1 MIELK
6 KITIQ
11 NFLSFGHK
19 PITIPLNDHDTT
31 LIIGNNKDVG
41 TEGYSRNGVGKS
53 TIFQALSWVL
63 FNEGI
68 SNIKQDAFVNIIN
81 KKKMV
86 VELEMTVNDTEFVI
100 RRGRK
105 PAVCEVL
112 KDGEPYTMHSAA
124 TVDETIEKLIGVNFD
139 TFCNAVLLNTTT
151 IPFMGMKPAP
161 QRNFMEKMVGL
172 DVLSERANIL
182 KSRNKDVIVDIKLEE
197 QNQIHVINNNGKT
210 QTRITSLENNSKN
223 WIANN
228 TDEIKDITSEI
239 KALSIIDTEQT
250 LKDNQIIREQKEK
263 IAKINFSIEDIDKQC
278 GVDLSTAKSTYDM
291 LKRNAETDAGNVV
304 NASESEYNKEVAEI
318 KAKFQEER
326 SKFKS
331 DSGDKSIDLI
341 TEKSEIEKS
350 LIEKKALLKEST
362 SFIST
367 SAVNLRGFIEV
378 ENNLKDEKNI
388 LANGICPYCKQKHVD
403 DSRIDEIIL
412 ELKANT
418 ADSDEVGLDIDRVSD
433 GIADLKVEI
442 TSVEDKL
449 KELTVVTDNIH
460 GELNKLLVKSQ
471 SKGADELKVIE
482 DIFESK
488 LKEIDESLTKDL
500 KDLTEEYDADCV
512 KVSME
517 STQNKQSYQE
527 EVDNLSAGLKDEVYT
542 DAECAEIGST
552 LKQQKLNLEKLKGES
567 NPYADQ
573 LIQVKSEL
581 VEYDGTILFNL
592 KEKESHYKLL
602 IKMLTDNKSFV
613 RKNLLDQYVPYINS
627 KINEYTEKLDLPHVV
642 IINNDLTVDIDYMQN
657 SVSYGNL
664 SNGER
669 GRLDFSVSMAF
680 RDLLSVS
687 GHKFNFLGIDELL
700 DNGIDTSGFHA
711 IFKLLKTHQKENVF
725 LISHRDDLITEVD
738 SIMTVVKENG
748 FTKIT

>member
-31 LIIGNNKDVG
+31 LIIGENKDVG

-68 SNIKQDAFVNIIN
+68 SNIKQDAFVNIVN

-86 VELEMTVNDTEFVI
+86 VELEMVVNDIEFVI

-112 KDGEPYTMHSAA
+112 KDGDPYTMHSAA

-172 DVLSERANIL
+172 DVLTERADVL
-182 KSRNKDVIVDIKLEE
+182 KSRNKDVVVDIKLEE
-197 QNQIHVINNNGKT
+197 QNQIHVVNNNGKT
-210 QTRITSLENNSKN
+210 QIRITQLENNSEN

-228 TDEIKDITSEI
+228 AAEIKDITSEI
-239 KALSIIDTEQT
+239 KALSIIDTDKT
-250 LKDNQIIREQKEK
+250 LKNNQVIREQKEAVNK
-263 IAKINFSIEDIDKQC
+263 IKILIDNIDTEHDTK
-278 GVDLSTAKSTYDM
+278 VAAFKSTYDINYRNTEKDELIASSKADTTYKVDVAA
-291 LKRNAETDAGNVV
+291 LKKMYRDKISQVQEGGHENSNSSFKKRHKIETLL
-304 NASESEYNKEVAEI
+304 SES
-318 KAKFQEER
+318 
-326 SKFKS
+326 
-331 DSGDKSIDLI
+331 
-341 TEKSEIEKS
+341 
-350 LIEKKALLKEST
+350 KALLKESND
-362 SFIST
+362 FCVD
-367 SAVNLRGFIEV
+367 SAKQ
-378 ENNLKDEKNI
+378 LKSLVDSDTKLNDEALT
-388 LANGICPYCKQKHVD
+388 LAAGTCPYCEQPYTNDKKLNGIRHELIANTKDAEEIGDDVD
-403 DSRIDEIIL
+403 RILDGIKNVKVDIEKYEENLVDINNVIYNMES
-412 ELKANT
+412 ELKDALSSLESEE
-418 ADSDEVGLDIDRVSD
+418 DSE
-433 GIADLKVEI
+433 
-442 TSVEDKL
+442 TDKL
-449 KELTVVTDNIH
+449 VDIVNKEKSRLGNILIKQC
-460 GELNKLLVKSQ
+460 ENLD
-471 SKGADELKVIE
+471 A
-482 DIFESK
+482 
-488 LKEIDESLTKDL
+488 
-500 KDLTEEYDADCV
+500 EYDAACV
-512 KVSME
+512 SASIE
-517 STQNKQSYQE
+517 SAHNKRDFQA
-527 EVDNLSAGLKDEVYT
+527 EVDKLSTDIKDEVYT
-542 DAECAEIGST
+542 DAECAEIVST
-552 LKQQKLNLEKLKGES
+552 LKQQKLNLEKLKDES

-581 VEYDGTILFNL
+581 VEYDETILFNL

-613 RKNLLDQYVPYINS
+613 RKNLLDQYVPYING
-627 KINEYTEKLDLPHVV
+627 KINEYAGKLDLPHVV
-642 IINNDLTVDIDYMQN
+642 MINNDLTVDIDYMQN